1 MTHRITAWI
10 NRAQRPIISDITAAS
25 LEAFKDADETIFVA
39 YLNTDDESSRATFLE
54 VAAKYRDEF
63 TFGLVT
69 DAAVIEAEKMTAPA
83 VRCIKPLDGD
93 THDLADFP
101 DVESLEKF
109 VKEASRPLI
118 GELLPHTHQRFLDV
132 S

>member
-10 NRAQRPIISDITAAS
+10 NRAQRPIISDITAES

-69 DAAVIEAEKMTAPA
+69 DAAVIEAEEMTAPA
-83 VRCIKPLDGD
+83 ARCIKPIDGD
-93 THDLADFP
+93 THDLTDFP